1 MQIEEVKG
9 VEQKMDEEEIVSM
22 NEFAKF
28 EERLKAMKG
37 PEVVATSS
45 LDRVEA

>member
-1 MQIEEVKG
+1 M
-9 VEQKMDEEEIVSM
+9 EQMMDEEEIVSM

-37 PEVVATSS
+37 PEAVAPSS
-45 LDRVEA
+45 LDRAEA